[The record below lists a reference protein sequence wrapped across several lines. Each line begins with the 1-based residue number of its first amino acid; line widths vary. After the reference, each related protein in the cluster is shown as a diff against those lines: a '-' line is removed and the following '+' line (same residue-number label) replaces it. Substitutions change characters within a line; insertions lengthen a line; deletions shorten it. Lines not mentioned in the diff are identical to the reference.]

1 MFIAQRIFDT
11 LELRRSGMWSLPIGR
26 CFCGEI
32 KHVTPNGVSE
42 SRRGALLETL
52 HS

>member
-11 LELRRSGMWSLPIGR
+11 LELRRSGMWSLAIGR
-26 CFCGEI
+26 CVCGET
-32 KHVTPNGVSE
+32 KHVTPNGVLE
-42 SRRGALLETL
+42 CQRGALLETL